1 MNDRLITPSCLNT
14 EYRASRRYPLLQKSN
29 ALFPYINVKKIP
41 PQVTIKIS
49 VANIINTIV
58 SIYILPLHYSQVII
72 YFADEFIPK
81 YFTLFHL

>member
-41 PQVTIKIS
+41 PQVIIKIS

-58 SIYILPLHYSQVII
+58 SIYIYLSLLTPEILDILSIS
-72 YFADEFIPK
+72 AN
-81 YFTLFHL
+81 L

>member
-29 ALFPYINVKKIP
+29 ALFPYMKEKKIP

-49 VANIINTIV
+49 VANTINTIV
-58 SIYILPLHYSQVII
+58 SIYILFLHYSKVII
-72 YFADEFIPK
+72 YFSTTSFQD
-81 YFTLFHL
+81 